1 MKIKEWGIQAE
12 IREMRGEGHRRIRY
26 ILNVQYADFSVSFQK
41 NYIFNGLWQWIFKKA
56 CYNIFLFCVSLNFLR
71 ISRKFHTNFNFDERA
86 ALYLLYGATVH
97 PIWQN
102 PPHLNVD
109 TILVGQLVVLF
120 DLTAQG
126 SVRVLAL
133 SISLAFSLSPL
144 HIYTLLFGHVAKL
157 YICSDLT

>member
-86 ALYLLYGATVH
+86 ALSFRDDEVTVSGDFRTVLGKKAFYTKKDSKISWHCPFTTVYTFYILCFYFIPVHICCLCTRDELHLVSSIIYL
-97 PIWQN
+97 
-102 PPHLNVD
+102 
-109 TILVGQLVVLF
+109 
-120 DLTAQG
+120 
-126 SVRVLAL
+126 
-133 SISLAFSLSPL
+133 
-144 HIYTLLFGHVAKL
+144 
-157 YICSDLT
+157 